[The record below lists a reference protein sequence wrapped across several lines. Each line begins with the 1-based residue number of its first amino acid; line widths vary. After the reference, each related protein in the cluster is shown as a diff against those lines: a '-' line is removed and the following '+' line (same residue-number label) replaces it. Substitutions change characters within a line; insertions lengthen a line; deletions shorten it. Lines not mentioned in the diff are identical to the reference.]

1 MALDFPSAGFVKYLF
16 CGLAAA
22 LPGLGWSQENPPE
35 ASAATTNTPAMAVDV
50 RRSIAGSDIPYRYA
64 FISVG
69 PEKYTFLIPEGYRVD
84 TSDPLKVKL
93 ASPDYASLITLGFS
107 STSSGAE
114 AKMEAEALQAI
125 VLARYP
131 NATIKSGQTVCAN
144 NQTAPALDYVWKTEG
159 GITRA
164 ARTAFFSTSSG
175 LMEFTISTSPDQFES
190 GLSQLNLIALTFRT
204 GSNGKFDYVV
214 GSKYP

>member
-1 MALDFPSAGFVKYLF
+1 MASKIHLARLIKILL
-16 CGLAAA
+16 GLVVAMP
-22 LPGLGWSQENPPE
+22 LVGSGQE
-35 ASAATTNTPAMAVDV
+35 ATPAEPTAITNTPPLAVDI
-50 RRSIAGSDIPYRYA
+50 RRGVAGTEVPYRYA
-64 FISVG
+64 FVSVG
-69 PEKYTFLIPEGYRVD
+69 KEKYTFLVPEGYRVD

-107 STSSGAE
+107 ATSSGPD

-164 ARTAFFSTSSG
+164 ARTAFFSTTSG
-175 LMEFTISTSPDQFES
+175 LLEFTISTSPDQFES

-204 GSNGKFDYVV
+204 GSNGKFDYVI

>member
-1 MALDFPSAGFVKYLF
+1 MAPKLHSAGIAKLF
-16 CGLAAA
+16 WWALCAIPVTGLSQTATEEPAAV
-22 LPGLGWSQENPPE
+22 
-35 ASAATTNTPAMAVDV
+35 TNTPPIAVDV
-50 RRSIAGSDIPYRYA
+50 RRGVAGSDMPYRYA

-69 PEKYTFLIPEGYRVD
+69 KEKYTFLVPEGYRVD

-93 ASPDYASLITLGFS
+93 ASPDYSCLITLGFS
-107 STSSGAE
+107 ANSGGAG
-114 AKMEAEALQAI
+114 AKMDAEALQAH
-125 VLARYP
+125 VLAKHA

-144 NQTAPALDYVWKTEG
+144 GGTAPALDYVWKTES

-175 LMEFTISTSPDQFES
+175 LMEFTISASPDQFEA
-190 GLSQLNLIALTFRT
+190 GLAQLNLIALTFRT
-204 GSNGKFDYVV
+204 GSNGKFDYVI